1 MLTLFMKTFYTSL
14 VAGILL
20 LTCYLEKRKAVPL
33 SQLPQEALVTNSR
46 FFVGGVIKDCN
57 PARVVPF
64 RMKLRIKGSYLKGSY
79 RSMDSDRDVEVTGLV
94 NTRQELELTASL
106 NGKQTGVFKGK
117 MENGNGNLL
126 RLSGIWAN
134 NSGKDLSE
142 FLVNEV
148 R

>member
-1 MLTLFMKTFYTSL
+1 MKTFYTSL

-20 LTCYLEKRKAVPL
+20 LTCCLEKRNSVAS
-33 SQLPQEALVTNSR
+33 SQLPHEALVTNSR
-46 FFVGGVIKDCN
+46 FFVGGFAKDCD
-57 PARVVPF
+57 PSLIAPI

-79 RSMDSDRDVEVTGLV
+79 RSSDSDRDVEVTGLV
-94 NTRQELELTASL
+94 NMHQELELTACL

-117 MENGNGNLL
+117 MESGKGNLL

-134 NSGKDLSE
+134 SSGKDLSQ
-142 FLVNEV
+142 FLVNEI